1 MASPSL
7 PPLSAIRCFEA
18 AARHQSFTR
27 AAEELGMTQA
37 AVSYQIKLLEE
48 RVGGALFKRGARG
61 VTLTETGQRL
71 APAISG
77 AFARLR
83 AAFEEVVETGGR
95 TLTVST
101 IATIAANWL
110 VPRLGSFQRAH
121 PDIAVRLDVTSELVD
136 FARAEIDL
144 AIRSG
149 KGEWTGLVAHRLL
162 SIEYTPMLSPRLLAG
177 LPPLKTPSDL
187 LAMPLIEPSD
197 EWWIDWFAAAGVAA
211 ADLPQRTEM
220 RLGTQHLAG
229 TAALAAQGVAMLT
242 PGFYA
247 DELAAGRLVQPFP
260 LVRKSAHSFWLVY
273 PEARRR
279 SAKIRAFRD
288 WILSEAG
295 TKA

>member
-1 MASPSL
+1 
-7 PPLSAIRCFEA
+7 
-18 AARHQSFTR
+18 
-27 AAEELGMTQA
+27 
-37 AVSYQIKLLEE
+37 
-48 RVGGALFKRGARG
+48 
-61 VTLTETGQRL
+61 
-71 APAISG
+71 
-77 AFARLR
+77 
-83 AAFEEVVETGGR
+83 
-95 TLTVST
+95 
-101 IATIAANWL
+101 
-110 VPRLGSFQRAH
+110 
-121 PDIAVRLDVTSELVD
+121 
-136 FARAEIDL
+136 
-144 AIRSG
+144 
-149 KGEWTGLVAHRLL
+149 
-162 SIEYTPMLSPRLLAG
+162 
-177 LPPLKTPSDL
+177 
-187 LAMPLIEPSD
+187 MPLIEPSD

>member
-1 MASPSL
+1 
-7 PPLSAIRCFEA
+7 
-18 AARHQSFTR
+18 
-27 AAEELGMTQA
+27 MTQA

-48 RVGGALFKRGARG
+48 RVGGPLFKRGARG

-71 APAISG
+71 APAIND

-136 FARAEIDL
+136 FARVEIDL

-162 SIEYTPMLSPRLLAG
+162 TIEYTPMLSPRLLAE

-247 DELAAGRLVQPFP
+247 DELASGRLVQPFS

>member
-121 PDIAVRLDVTSELVD
+121 PDITVRLDVTSELVD

-177 LPPLKTPSDL
+177 LPPLKTPSNL
-187 LAMPLIEPSD
+187 LAMPLIGPSD
-197 EWWIDWFAAAGVAA
+197 EWWIDWFAAAGGAA

-220 RLGTQHLAG
+220 RLGTQQLAG
-229 TAALAAQGVAMLT
+229 TTG
-242 PGFYA
+242 
-247 DELAAGRLVQPFP
+247 
-260 LVRKSAHSFWLVY
+260 
-273 PEARRR
+273 
-279 SAKIRAFRD
+279 
-288 WILSEAG
+288 
-295 TKA
+295 